1 MTVLEYVQQKKLVE
15 NIKNGVL
22 SKFPMLGATM
32 ANLTFEPNNNIQTAG
47 TDGKKVVY
55 SPEFVQK
62 LSYEERVF
70 LFSHEIMHDAFD
82 HIMRSKDKDLEL
94 WNLATDAVINQ
105 MLKAANLPLPE
116 GGVDIPE
123 AAGKSA
129 EEMYEILH
137 ERKMQQQQQQQQNAQ
152 EQSGENNNNQQ
163 QEGGQG
169 QPQENQQGKGAGQ
182 HNMWEEAVRQA
193 EKEQQEQQ
201 GQGQGQG
208 EQGEQEQDQSGQG
221 LGQSQGQD
229 SQSQCS
235 QRGSATPQRS
245 SATSSMSSSEM
256 EKIFTKANE
265 ELKQE
270 IGKRIVEQ
278 LRKQKEEMLQ
288 SGKGSG
294 GYTSQFDDVGKAAA
308 VLSWKKILKR
318 ELEKEEDRWTY
329 RRADE
334 DNDYQ
339 ARIGTLEVEDYPET
353 EVMLD
358 VSGSV
363 DDDFLKGFLRQLKPL
378 LKESKLRVGCFD
390 EFVYDFVDIKSSK
403 DIDHFKVT
411 RKSTWTEN
419 WDAAVRSFS
428 KKKGVNKIVFTDGNP
443 CPGVMPK
450 ADLSKI
456 NVLWLVFDNKSFK
469 PCCGKVIFVDRHE
482 LEYMTSKPKTDDL
495 ELTM

>member
-1 MTVLEYVQQKKLVE
+1 MAVLEYVQQKKLVE

-22 SKFPMLGATM
+22 RKFPLLGATM
-32 ANLTFEPNNNIQTAG
+32 ANLTFEPNKNIQTAG

-62 LSYEERVF
+62 LSYDERVC

-82 HIMRSKDKDLEL
+82 HIMRSKGKDPEL
-94 WNLATDAVINQ
+94 WNQATDAVINQ

-137 ERKMQQQQQQQQNAQ
+137 ERKMQQQQQQQNGQG
-152 EQSGENNNNQQ
+152 QSGENSDDQQ

-182 HNMWEEAVRQA
+182 HNMWEEAVKQA

-208 EQGEQEQDQSGQG
+208 EQGDKEQDQSGQG
-221 LGQSQGQD
+221 QGQSKGQD
-229 SQSQCS
+229 DQSQSS
-235 QRGSATPQRS
+235 QRGSGTPQRS

-256 EKIFTKANE
+256 EKIFTEANE

-270 IGKRIVEQ
+270 IGERIREQ
-278 LRKQKEEMLQ
+278 LRKQKEEMLER
-288 SGKGSG
+288 GEGSG
-294 GYTSQFDDVGKAAA
+294 GYTSQFEDVGEAAA

-411 RKSTWTEN
+411 RRSTWTEN

-450 ADLSKI
+450 EDLSKI

-469 PCCGKVIFVDRHE
+469 PCCGKVIFVNRHE
-482 LEYMTSKPKTDDL
+482 LEYMTSKPKTDDF